1 MLALHLT
8 DMKKS
13 LSGVNKSVYTVHTV
27 HSMGLTG
34 TPLGLGRALAQWVL
48 DT

>member
-13 LSGVNKSVYTVHTV
+13 LSGVNKSVYTVH
-27 HSMGLTG
+27 SMGLTG
-34 TPLGLGRALAQWVL
+34 TLLGLGRALAQWVL